1 MTRLAVRGECKPA
14 IALTGR
20 GALKMDGGSA
30 FIEILVF
37 GMVAA
42 FLILRLR
49 SVLGRRT
56 GHERE
61 ERPENDS
68 PEAANNNP
76 LQDDKVLQL
85 PGISRGDDPK
95 SRGIAQIQA
104 VDQNFDPDG
113 FCVGARTAFELIL
126 SAYASGDRDTLRQLT
141 DDSVF
146 QLLDGAMTERD
157 QNEETLEST
166 LVRIPSTDIV
176 DAELRGSD
184 ALVTLKI
191 QSEQI
196 NVTRDS
202 EGHAIAG
209 QHGVIDTVTDVW
221 TFKRDTSISDPNWF
235 LAEIR
240 ELKDAVDGATEA

>member
-1 MTRLAVRGECKPA
+1 
-14 IALTGR
+14 
-20 GALKMDGGSA
+20 MDGGSA

-56 GHERE
+56 DHERDQRSE
-61 ERPENDS
+61 NRPA
-68 PEAANNNP
+68 EAANNNP
-76 LQDDKVLQL
+76 RQDDKVVQL
-85 PGISRGDDPK
+85 PGITRGNDPK
-95 SRGIAQIQA
+95 SRGIAEIQRA
-104 VDQNFDPDG
+104 DKNFDPEG

-126 SAYASGDRDTLRQLT
+126 SAYGSGDRDTLRQLT

-146 QLLDGAMTERD
+146 QLLDSAMTEREER
-157 QNEETLEST
+157 EETLEST
-166 LVRIPSTDIV
+166 LIRIRSTDV
-176 DAELRGSD
+176 VGAEMRGTK

-209 QHGVIDTVTDVW
+209 QHGVIDTISDVW
-221 TFKRDTSISDPNWF
+221 TFTRDTSSADPNW
-235 LAEIR
+235 LLSEIQ
-240 ELKDAVDGATEA
+240 EPDEATIDEA

>member
-1 MTRLAVRGECKPA
+1 
-14 IALTGR
+14 
-20 GALKMDGGSA
+20 MDGGSA

-56 GHERE
+56 GHERDQ
-61 ERPENDS
+61 RPENR
-68 PEAANNNP
+68 PAEAANNNP
-76 LQDDKVLQL
+76 RQDDKVVQL
-85 PGISRGDDPK
+85 PGITRGNDPK
-95 SRGIAQIQA
+95 SRGIAEIQRA
-104 VDQNFDPDG
+104 DKNFDPEG

-126 SAYASGDRDTLRQLT
+126 SAYGSGDRDTLRQLT

-146 QLLDGAMTERD
+146 QLLDSAMTEREER
-157 QNEETLEST
+157 EETLEST
-166 LVRIPSTDIV
+166 LVRIRSTDV
-176 DAELRGSD
+176 VGAEMRGTK

-209 QHGVIDTVTDVW
+209 QHGVIDTISDVW
-221 TFKRDTSISDPNWF
+221 TFTRDTSSADPNW
-235 LAEIR
+235 LLSEIQ
-240 ELKDAVDGATEA
+240 EPDEATIDEA